1 MPPRPP
7 SPPRPVH
14 CYSRPVSTLAP
25 AQTRATHEPAGAASR
40 SGARRVGL
48 LADVVLGV
56 ALAAGFGL
64 IVFTATGGTDLAPN
78 TWVEI
83 ALAAVGAASAIALIL
98 LGARGPAW
106 GALTLILFAALA
118 ALTYL
123 SISWSVQP
131 ANSWVEANRTLA
143 YLAAFGAAVVLARIA
158 PARWPALIWAVGS
171 VAVVVSG
178 YALLA
183 KVFPGSLNAG
193 DQLGRLRVPFSYWNA
208 TGLMAGLGLPAC
220 LWAGARPNASRA
232 VRALAVPAIA
242 VLLTVLILSY
252 SRGALIAVVVGLG
265 AWFVLVPYRLRATL
279 LLALGAIGGIV
290 ATGWALSHHA
300 ITHDGATLDARTS
313 AGHEYG
319 VVLLATLAGS
329 AVIGLTAAYATDR
342 LELPEPV
349 RRRIGTALVVL
360 VALVPVAAVAGM
372 AASSRGLTGE
382 ISHVWHTLTSANATQ
397 PGNNPGRIAALGNS
411 RPLYWSEGLKVGEH
425 ALLAGVGAGGF
436 DTAHTRYSS
445 STLAVAHA
453 HSYLIETFAD
463 FGLIGIAVS
472 LALFVAW
479 WRAVA
484 RTLGFRA
491 WWRGRAPGAGRDAG
505 AANEMSV
512 NGTQPN
518 GASSNGT
525 HAPEA
530 TSTHTPD
537 ATNGT
542 HTPEAANGAVNAS
555 AAPATHAAERAGL
568 VTLLAV
574 VVTFGVSSLI
584 DWTWF
589 IPGVAVPALVCA
601 GWLAGRGPL
610 GNPVGRGDRRR
621 LSTSPAAAAAG
632 LGIVAATIVAAWFV
646 WQPLHSSDQ
655 FSAAISAI
663 TRGDTAVAL
672 ADAQSAAASDPV
684 SVDPLWELSAIYT
697 AVRDPGAA
705 RQELVKAT
713 TIQPANPESWEQL
726 GEFDLA
732 QHQTIVAV
740 LELQTA
746 QLLDRSSAT
755 LNQELASADQALS
768 ESGFSAPPAPAG

>member
-1 MPPRPP
+1 M
-7 SPPRPVH
+7 
-14 CYSRPVSTLAP
+14 STLASAP
-25 AQTRATHEPAGAASR
+25 TRATHEPAGAAPW
-40 SGARRVGL
+40 SGARREGGI
-48 LADVVLGV
+48 ADLVFGV
-56 ALAAGFGL
+56 ALATGFGV
-64 IVFTATGGTDLAPN
+64 IVFAATGGTDLAPN

-83 ALAAVGAASAIALIL
+83 ALAAVGAACAIALIL

-106 GALTLILFAALA
+106 GALTVILFAALA

-158 PARWPALIWAVGS
+158 PARWPALVWAVGT
-171 VAVVVSG
+171 VAVAVSG

-183 KVFPGSLNAG
+183 KAFPGSLNAG

-220 LWAGARPNASRA
+220 LWAGARPGASKT
-232 VRALAVPAIA
+232 VRALTVPAIA

-265 AWFVLVPYRLRATL
+265 TWLVFVPYRLRATL
-279 LLALGAIGGIV
+279 LLALGAIGGMV

-300 ITHDGATLDARTS
+300 ITHDGATLAARTS
-313 AGHEYG
+313 AGHEFG

-329 AVIGLTAAYATDR
+329 ALIGLAAAYVSDR
-342 LELPEPV
+342 TALTEPV

-360 VALVPVAAVAGM
+360 VASVPVAAVAGM

-382 ISHVWHTLTSANATQ
+382 VSHVWHTLTSSSAAQ

-425 ALLAGVGAGGF
+425 ALLAGTGAAGF

-445 STLAVAHA
+445 STLVVAHA
-453 HSYLIETFAD
+453 HSFVIETFSD
-463 FGLIGIAVS
+463 FGLIGIAIG

-479 WRAVA
+479 VRAVM
-484 RTLGFRA
+484 RTFEFRA
-491 WWRGRAPGAGRDAG
+491 GRRPRAADGGRAPDR
-505 AANEMSV
+505 
-512 NGTQPN
+512 P
-518 GASSNGT
+518 
-525 HAPEA
+525 HAPAPAPAPDAPHTNGHAEA
-530 TSTHTPD
+530 TRAYDPF
-537 ATNGT
+537 
-542 HTPEAANGAVNAS
+542 
-555 AAPATHAAERAGL
+555 APERAGL
-568 VTLLAV
+568 FTLLAV

-589 IPGVAVPALVCA
+589 IPGLAVPALVCA

-610 GNPVGRGDRRR
+610 QQPVGRATERRR
-621 LSTSPAAAAAG
+621 LSTSPGAAAAG

-646 WQPLHSSDQ
+646 WQPLHSQND
-655 FSAAISAI
+655 FNGAI
-663 TRGDTAVAL
+663 TAMATGNSTTAL
-672 ADAQSAAASDPV
+672 ADAQSAAAADPV
-684 SVDPLWELSAIYT
+684 SVEPLWELSEIYS
-697 AVRDPGAA
+697 ARHDPAAA
-705 RQELVKAT
+705 RQELVKAANV
-713 TIQPANPESWEQL
+713 QPSNPETWEQL

-732 QHQTIVAV
+732 QQQPIVAV
-740 LELQTA
+740 LEFQTA
-746 QLLDRSSAT
+746 EFLDRSSLA
-755 LNQELASADQALS
+755 LPQQVAAAASAVAKA
-768 ESGFSAPPAPAG
+768 GFSAPPSPAASS

>member
-123 SISWSVQP
+123 SIAWSVQP

-158 PARWPALIWAVGS
+158 PGRWPALVWAVGT

-265 AWFVLVPYRLRATL
+265 A
-279 LLALGAIGGIV
+279 IGGIV

-300 ITHDGATLDARTS
+300 ITHDGATLAARTS

-329 AVIGLTAAYATDR
+329 ALIGLTAADATDR

-349 RRRIGTALVVL
+349 RRR
-360 VALVPVAAVAGM
+360 
-372 AASSRGLTGE
+372 R
-382 ISHVWHTLTSANATQ
+382 
-397 PGNNPGRIAALGNS
+397 
-411 RPLYWSEGLKVGEH
+411 
-425 ALLAGVGAGGF
+425 
-436 DTAHTRYSS
+436 
-445 STLAVAHA
+445 
-453 HSYLIETFAD
+453 
-463 FGLIGIAVS
+463 
-472 LALFVAW
+472 
-479 WRAVA
+479 
-484 RTLGFRA
+484 
-491 WWRGRAPGAGRDAG
+491 
-505 AANEMSV
+505 
-512 NGTQPN
+512 
-518 GASSNGT
+518 
-525 HAPEA
+525 
-530 TSTHTPD
+530 
-537 ATNGT
+537 
-542 HTPEAANGAVNAS
+542 
-555 AAPATHAAERAGL
+555 
-568 VTLLAV
+568 
-574 VVTFGVSSLI
+574 
-584 DWTWF
+584 
-589 IPGVAVPALVCA
+589 
-601 GWLAGRGPL
+601 
-610 GNPVGRGDRRR
+610 
-621 LSTSPAAAAAG
+621 
-632 LGIVAATIVAAWFV
+632 
-646 WQPLHSSDQ
+646 
-655 FSAAISAI
+655 
-663 TRGDTAVAL
+663 
-672 ADAQSAAASDPV
+672 
-684 SVDPLWELSAIYT
+684 
-697 AVRDPGAA
+697 
-705 RQELVKAT
+705 
-713 TIQPANPESWEQL
+713 
-726 GEFDLA
+726 
-732 QHQTIVAV
+732 
-740 LELQTA
+740 
-746 QLLDRSSAT
+746 
-755 LNQELASADQALS
+755 
-768 ESGFSAPPAPAG
+768 

>member
-1 MPPRPP
+1 
-7 SPPRPVH
+7 
-14 CYSRPVSTLAP
+14 
-25 AQTRATHEPAGAASR
+25 
-40 SGARRVGL
+40 VGL

-300 ITHDGATLDARTS
+300 ITHDGATLAARTS

-425 ALLAGVGAGGF
+425 ALLAGAGAGGF

-445 STLAVAHA
+445 NTLAVAHA
-453 HSYLIETFAD
+453 HSFLIETFAD
-463 FGLIGIAVS
+463 FGLIGLAVS

-479 WRAVA
+479 VRAVM
-484 RTLGFRA
+484 RTLGLRA
-491 WWRGRAPGAGRDAG
+491 RWPAGAGRRAL
-505 AANEMSV
+505 AA
-512 NGTQPN
+512 
-518 GASSNGT
+518 AR
-525 HAPEA
+525 APAA
-530 TSTHTPD
+530 TP
-537 ATNGT
+537 APGQ
-542 HTPEAANGAVNAS
+542 ANGHVEP
-555 AAPATHAAERAGL
+555 APAPDPHLAPAPDPHAAERAGL
-568 VTLLAV
+568 FTLLAV

-589 IPGVAVPALVCA
+589 VPGLAVPALVCA

-610 GNPVGRGDRRR
+610 NQPVGRATERRR
-621 LSTSPAAAAAG
+621 VSTSPGVAAAG

-646 WQPLHSSDQ
+646 WQPLHSEND
-655 FSAAISAI
+655 FNGAI
-663 TRGDTAVAL
+663 TAMASGNSTAAL
-672 ADAQSAAASDPV
+672 ADAQSAIAADPV
-684 SVDPLWELSAIYT
+684 SVEPLWELSEIYS
-697 AVRDPGAA
+697 ARHDPTAA

-713 TIQPANPESWEQL
+713 SVQPSNPETWEQL

-732 QHQTIVAV
+732 QQQPIVAV
-740 LELQTA
+740 TEFQTA
-746 QLLDRSSAT
+746 EFLDHSSVA
-755 LNQELASADQALS
+755 LPQQVAAAASALAKAGL
-768 ESGFSAPPAPAG
+768 SAPPSPPASS

>member
-158 PARWPALIWAVGS
+158 PARWPALVWAVGT

-220 LWAGARPNASRA
+220 LWAGARPGASRA
-232 VRALAVPAIA
+232 VRALTVPAIA

-265 AWFVLVPYRLRATL
+265 VWFVLVPYRLRATL
-279 LLALGAIGGIV
+279 LLALGAIGGAV

-300 ITHDGATLDARTS
+300 ITHDGATLAARTS

-329 AVIGLTAAYATDR
+329 ALIGLTAAYATDR
-342 LELPEPV
+342 LELARARAPADRHRPGGARGAGPRCG
-349 RRRIGTALVVL
+349 RRR
-360 VALVPVAAVAGM
+360 
-372 AASSRGLTGE
+372 
-382 ISHVWHTLTSANATQ
+382 H
-397 PGNNPGRIAALGNS
+397 
-411 RPLYWSEGLKVGEH
+411 
-425 ALLAGVGAGGF
+425 GGF
-436 DTAHTRYSS
+436 
-445 STLAVAHA
+445 
-453 HSYLIETFAD
+453 
-463 FGLIGIAVS
+463 
-472 LALFVAW
+472 
-479 WRAVA
+479 VA
-484 RTLGFRA
+484 RA
-491 WWRGRAPGAGRDAG
+491 
-505 AANEMSV
+505 
-512 NGTQPN
+512 
-518 GASSNGT
+518 
-525 HAPEA
+525 
-530 TSTHTPD
+530 
-537 ATNGT
+537 
-542 HTPEAANGAVNAS
+542 
-555 AAPATHAAERAGL
+555 
-568 VTLLAV
+568 
-574 VVTFGVSSLI
+574 
-584 DWTWF
+584 
-589 IPGVAVPALVCA
+589 
-601 GWLAGRGPL
+601 
-610 GNPVGRGDRRR
+610 DRRDLAR
-621 LSTSPAAAAAG
+621 
-632 LGIVAATIVAAWFV
+632 
-646 WQPLHSSDQ
+646 
-655 FSAAISAI
+655 
-663 TRGDTAVAL
+663 VAL
-672 ADAQSAAASDPV
+672 ADQRERHTAGQQPGSD
-684 SVDPLWELSAIYT
+684 
-697 AVRDPGAA
+697 RRA
-705 RQELVKAT
+705 RQ
-713 TIQPANPESWEQL
+713 QPP
-726 GEFDLA
+726 
-732 QHQTIVAV
+732 AV
-740 LELQTA
+740 LERGA
-746 QLLDRSSAT
+746 QGRRARPPRRRRRRRFRHRPHPIQQQHAGRRPRPQLPDR
-755 LNQELASADQALS
+755 DVR
-768 ESGFSAPPAPAG
+768 